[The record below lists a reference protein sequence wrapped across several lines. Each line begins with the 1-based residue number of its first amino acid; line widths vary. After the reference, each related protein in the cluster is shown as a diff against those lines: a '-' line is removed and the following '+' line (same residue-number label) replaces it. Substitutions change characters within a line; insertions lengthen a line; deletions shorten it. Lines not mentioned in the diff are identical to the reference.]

1 MARPMKTGL
10 DYFPFDVD
18 FFSDKKIRRLRARFG
33 NDGIAVYICLLCEIY
48 KNGYYLE
55 YDDELA
61 ADISDELNIS
71 VNLTTQI
78 LNYLFSR
85 SLLQVIECKLADP
98 VKVITAESVQ
108 RRYQAAKKG
117 SKRDIDVAAEF
128 WVLKENETE
137 SFVKV
142 RPKFGNSQNNDSFSE
157 KNSDYSGEESTKESK
172 EKKSKVKESKESASD
187 LRPFGSNGL
196 VLLSDEDY
204 RQLKADYGEDI
215 LSVYIGKADKW
226 LSKKKLNIGSCASM
240 LREWIVKDGIQKSS
254 FNEDKYAFVINN
266 F

>member
-1 MARPMKTGL
+1 MARPMKKGL

-18 FFSDKKIRRLRARFG
+18 FFSDRKIRRLQASFG
-33 NDGIAVYICLLCEIY
+33 NDGVAVYICLLCEIY
-48 KNGYYLE
+48 NNGYYIE
-55 YDDELA
+55 YDEELA
-61 ADISDELNIS
+61 EDISAQLNIKYT
-71 VNLTTQI
+71 LTTQI

-85 SLLQVIECKLADP
+85 SLLLLIECKLAVP

-108 RRYQAAKKG
+108 RRYQAGKK
-117 SKRDIDVAAEF
+117 SARRDIEVAAEF
-128 WVLKENETE
+128 WVLKTDETE
-137 SFVKV
+137 SFIKV

-157 KNSDYSGEESTKESK
+157 KNSDYSGEKSTKESK
-172 EKKSKVKESKESASD
+172 EKKCKVKESKESASD
-187 LRPFGSNGL
+187 LRPFGNNGL